1 MTSQR
6 MAQISREEAFPL
18 KGPRK
23 WTSIRP
29 TSTGMRGTTMA
40 KRGMRRWVTLQLGRG
55 KFAHMF
61 RQFAQLLLG
70 AL

>member
-1 MTSQR
+1 
-6 MAQISREEAFPL
+6 
-18 KGPRK
+18 
-23 WTSIRP
+23 
-29 TSTGMRGTTMA
+29 MRGTTMA

-61 RQFAQLLLG
+61 RQFAQLLLA